1 MKTLK
6 WREVKAELTT
16 RPAAREISARGKEE
30 FWSDFAARARMV
42 RQEETAAGLRAI
54 PQVRWVW
61 AAAAAAVVIGLAVW
75 FPLRSPASMAANP
88 IRSFEV
94 IAPHTGVMILQ
105 DQEDR
110 GTILWV
116 TGLDLN
122 SAG

>member
-1 MKTLK
+1 
-6 WREVKAELTT
+6 
-16 RPAAREISARGKEE
+16 
-30 FWSDFAARARMV
+30 MV
-42 RQEETAAGLRAI
+42 RQEEAVAAARSS
-54 PQVRWVW
+54 PRVRWAW

-75 FPLRSPASMAANP
+75 FPFRSPASMAANP

-94 IAPHTGVMILQ
+94 IAPHTGVIIMQ
-105 DQEDR
+105 DQQDR